1 MNGKALLH
9 KTLGQDHLWV
19 DRAANA
25 PALPGLYAM
34 DPRLKLALLVLAV
47 AANVIIANLG
57 LSAALFVASLGLAV
71 WSRVPARLFALFFLA
86 PAWAT
91 LIVFLGFSAGFG
103 ATPMFTAGPLTFYR
117 EGMLQGVAA
126 AARVASDMGWMAAVF
141 LTTPFDRVLLALKWY
156 RVPAI
161 LLDTI
166 AMTYRYAFLLMDEFH
181 RMRDAARSR
190 GGFRGYRNSQHSTA
204 LILAQV
210 ILRAYDRAGRIQS
223 AMAARGAN
231 ASPPVD
237 GQSPPSPGACPNRC
251 DITPVRTDPAAALL
265 SCRNLSFGYG
275 GAPVVEDVTFQVN
288 QGEVVVLCGPNG
300 AGKSTLLNLFAGILT
315 PTQGEILLSG
325 TPLTRKNRADAF
337 RRVGILSQDP
347 NDQLFCTHVADDI
360 AYGPKN
366 LGLSEPEVARLVK
379 TSMELLEV
387 EHLARRPI
395 HCLSY
400 GEMKRVGLAGI
411 IALRPPL
418 ILLDEPTAS
427 LDPASGQHLVRLINH
442 LNRHHGYTFVIV
454 THDIN
459 LASVIAT
466 RIIVLNDGR
475 LVADG
480 PARQILTDEGLLTGA
495 RLEPPILTR
504 LFQRLNGDV
513 PSANGIPVTVDEAAD
528 LIKTRLTAPGSSS
541 PGPRERRP
549 ERRDRVVK

>member
-1 MNGKALLH
+1 MNGNAFLH

-19 DRAANA
+19 DRAANT

-57 LSAALFVASLGLAV
+57 LSTALFVASLGLAV

-103 ATPMFTAGPLTFYR
+103 ATPIFTAGPLTFYR

-141 LTTPFDRVLLALKWY
+141 LTTPFDRVLDALKWY

-190 GGFRGYRNSQHSTA
+190 GGFRGYRNSQHSTG

-223 AMAARGAN
+223 AMVARGAN

-237 GQSPPSPGACPNRC
+237 GQSLPSPEDLPQPLRHHPGAHR
-251 DITPVRTDPAAALL
+251 
-265 SCRNLSFGYG
+265 SCRCASFVPPPLLWLWR
-275 GAPVVEDVTFQVN
+275 GAGRGRCNFPVG

-411 IALRPPL
+411 IALAAPP
-418 ILLDEPTAS
+418 
-427 LDPASGQHLVRLINH
+427 DP
-442 LNRHHGYTFVIV
+442 
-454 THDIN
+454 
-459 LASVIAT
+459 
-466 RIIVLNDGR
+466 
-475 LVADG
+475 
-480 PARQILTDEGLLTGA
+480 
-495 RLEPPILTR
+495 
-504 LFQRLNGDV
+504 
-513 PSANGIPVTVDEAAD
+513 
-528 LIKTRLTAPGSSS
+528 
-541 PGPRERRP
+541 PR
-549 ERRDRVVK
+549 